1 MGQQR
6 GDGADRVASGVTI
19 TLHNDLAEL
28 ERLAEIVETFGEEAG
43 LAPRLV
49 YSLNL
54 ALDELVTN
62 VVSYGYDGTDTRGCI
77 TLDLT
82 VVDGRLTAVLQDDGR
97 PFNPLDRGPPDV
109 DSPLEDRKIG
119 GLGVHFVRTLM
130 DEVRYQRVDGRNCL
144 ILAKTL

>member
-1 MGQQR
+1 MRQQR
-6 GDGADRVASGVTI
+6 GDGADGVTSGVTI

-28 ERLAEIVETFGEEAG
+28 ERLAETVEMFGDAAG

-62 VVSYGYDGTDTRGCI
+62 VVSYGYDSADAQGCI

-82 VVDGRLTAVLQDDGR
+82 VDNGRLTAVLRDDGR

-109 DSPLEDRKIG
+109 DSPLEDRRIG

-130 DEVRYQRVDGRNCL
+130 DEVRYERLDGRNCL
-144 ILAKTL
+144 VLAKTL